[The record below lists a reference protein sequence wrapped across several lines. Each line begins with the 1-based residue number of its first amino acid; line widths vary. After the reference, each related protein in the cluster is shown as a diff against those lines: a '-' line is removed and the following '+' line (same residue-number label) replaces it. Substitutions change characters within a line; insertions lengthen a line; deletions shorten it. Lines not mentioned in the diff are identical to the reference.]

1 MTAPPEGPTGR
12 RPIAVPL
19 AALVTVTGLA
29 VTTVLGGFATAP
41 EKPPKRLGQG
51 STVDQ
56 EQFTTTF
63 VGSRTVSEPGLFGG
77 PAKRLLEIELLVVNK
92 GEETAGTGVPYQEGH
107 GGGSFGTSLLKV
119 SPEIKGKY
127 GASVFTPTGGGE
139 SSQLHP
145 ALPTSVV
152 VRYELED
159 GQRPPRQLTIDVGTY
174 EWREGIT
181 LAPGWFL
188 VTKDGEGDEGGEKPV
203 VTAQVTLP
211 VMPGGTRS

>member
-1 MTAPPEGPTGR
+1 VTAAGLVVT
-12 RPIAVPL
+12 
-19 AALVTVTGLA
+19 AA
-29 VTTVLGGFATAP
+29 LGGFATAP
-41 EKPPKRLGQG
+41 DKPPEQLGQG
-51 STVDQ
+51 ATVDQ

-63 VGSRTVSEPGLFGG
+63 VGSRAVSEPGLFGG
-77 PAKRLLEIELLVVNK
+77 PAKRLLEIEFLVTNK
-92 GEETAGTGVPYQEGH
+92 GEETAGMGVPYQEGL

-119 SPEIKGKY
+119 TPEIKGEY

-174 EWREGIT
+174 EWRDGIT
-181 LAPGWFL
+181 LTPGWFL
-188 VTKDGEGDEGGEKPV
+188 VTKDDEGKERPV

-211 VMPGGTRS
+211 VTPGGARS